1 MKSKGWLRG
10 WGEGGARVGLPEAQ
24 SKGEARVCGLVR
36 LAGCMGGGTVMKES
50 EDICG
55 VGVGGDAHEHTRG
68 HESLSRS
75 HPGVQATRGLTL
87 PVGAFLPSFLSSFL
101 QAFKRYSFN

>member
-1 MKSKGWLRG
+1 MKSQGWLRG
-10 WGEGGARVGLPEAQ
+10 WGEGGARVSLPEAQ
-24 SKGEARVCGLVR
+24 SKGEARVRGLVR
-36 LAGCMGGGTVMKES
+36 LAGCVGGGTVMKES

-75 HPGVQATRGLTL
+75 HPGVQATRGSTL
-87 PVGAFLPSFLSSFL
+87 PVGSLLAFFSFFFPSSIQKIFI
-101 QAFKRYSFN
+101 